1 MKSDLEK
8 YETVNATTSLK
19 ELADVIR
26 SFAFYGVIM
35 RFFYKQLLYFKVVFK
50 EMKQIEGY
58 NYREVG
64 NLPIVGCD
72 HFKGYEIIN
81 PKTNKVLYRK
91 VKDYG
96 YIGDGFR
103 SYNPSR
109 YNVVSK
115 FFSSNAL

>member
-1 MKSDLEK
+1 MEIETDFLETISVLVWNNISKQELIEMIKDRKDALNEQLTIDVVSKRYQVIDIQLADLESVAIGD
-8 YETVNATTSLK
+8 T
-19 ELADVIR
+19 
-26 SFAFYGVIM
+26 
-35 RFFYKQLLYFKVVFK
+35 
-50 EMKQIEGY
+50 
-58 NYREVG
+58 
-64 NLPIVGCD
+64 
-72 HFKGYEIIN
+72 
-81 PKTNKVLYRK
+81 KTNKVLYRK

>member
-1 MKSDLEK
+1 MSKDINNQKEK
-8 YETVNATTSLK
+8 KQWTL
-19 ELADVIR
+19 
-26 SFAFYGVIM
+26 YGVIM

-96 YIGDGFR
+96 YIGDGYR

>member
-1 MKSDLEK
+1 MQSLSISAQNKLIQKEK
-8 YETVNATTSLK
+8 
-19 ELADVIR
+19 
-26 SFAFYGVIM
+26 M
-35 RFFYKQLLYFKVVFK
+35 RFFYKQLLYFKLVFK

-91 VKDYG
+91 
-96 YIGDGFR
+96 
-103 SYNPSR
+103 
-109 YNVVSK
+109 
-115 FFSSNAL
+115 